1 MAPARKARTATFRRG
16 DALVRAEAST
26 RLEGGRLSDA
36 QRALITLYRD
46 GQVSGSSVMK
56 AARENGREA

>member
-1 MAPARKARTATFRRG
+1 MAPARKIRTATFRRG

-36 QRALITLYRD
+36 QKTLIALYRD
-46 GQVSGSSVMK
+46 GHVSGTAVMK
-56 AARENGREA
+56 AAREHDRRA